1 MIISRN
7 RYGST
12 LHPRCVGRS
21 HRCLGAESMQRM
33 LLLLRKIVLYTP
45 YVLIQ
50 YTCTQHTGECS
61 TQLLTSS
68 TWCILPAARCS
79 QDRGALHY
87 CGQQV
92 VHCTGAG
99 QSKGGDG
106 TLGGDNEEAGFNI
119 IPPSSNQPTNPTT
132 QQQPTPFHLF
142 PAPQPLGCSLDKAK
156 SCQLYFEQIKV
167 CVPTFSSNCLFWI
180 VLFGN

>member
-1 MIISRN
+1 MIVSRN

-33 LLLLRKIVLYTP
+33 LLLLLRKIVLYTLR
-45 YVLIQ
+45 VHTQ
-50 YTCTQHTGECS
+50 YTLHS
-61 TQLLTSS
+61 TQVKLAHS
-68 TWCILPAARCS
+68 CS
-79 QDRGALHY
+79 P
-87 CGQQV
+87 V
-92 VHCTGAG
+92 VHGTHYPQPDAHKTEVLSTTVVNRWYIRCIGAG

-132 QQQPTPFHLF
+132 
-142 PAPQPLGCSLDKAK
+142 PAANALPSF
-156 SCQLYFEQIKV
+156 SISS
-167 CVPTFSSNCLFWI
+167 TFGLQSGQSKNLSA
-180 VLFGN
+180 VV

>member
-33 LLLLRKIVLYTP
+33 LLLPLRKIVLYTLC
-45 YVLIQ
+45 VLIQ
-50 YTCTQHTGECS
+50 YTRTQHTGERS
-61 TQLLTSS
+61 TQVLTSS
-68 TWCILPAARCS
+68 TWYTLPSARWS

-92 VHCTGAG
+92 VRCTGAG

-132 QQQPTPFHLF
+132 
-142 PAPQPLGCSLDKAK
+142 PAANALPSF
-156 SCQLYFEQIKV
+156 SI
-167 CVPTFSSNCLFWI
+167 PTFSLRSGQSKKLSSR
-180 VLFGN
+180 V